1 MQVVDVHLAAVK
13 RLETKKSRLAGW
25 RALVNFLV
33 VTKLKYTMKE
43 KYGLT
48 IFRSKFCWKKGFA
61 RPTQICEHFTSARR
75 VQRRARRG
83 GKGFAGKTKKS
94 RLAEWRALVNFLV
107 VSAIWSWRRDSNP
120 RPFDYE
126 SNALPTVLRQ
136 HGNSIAYFLFFP
148 MFFIEFG
155 F

>member
-1 MQVVDVHLAAVK
+1 MPSLIFWLPQTKIKYAATEK
-13 RLETKKSRLAGW
+13 ICFDIILET
-25 RALVNFLV
+25 NFHEAKAVPVHENLR
-33 VTKLKYTMKE
+33 TH
-43 KYGLT
+43 
-48 IFRSKFCWKKGFA
+48 IQRC
-61 RPTQICEHFTSARR
+61 R
-75 VQRRARRG
+75 VPRQGERG

-136 HGNSIAYFLFFP
+136 HGNNISYFKKNSNI
-148 MFFIEFG
+148 FIEFD